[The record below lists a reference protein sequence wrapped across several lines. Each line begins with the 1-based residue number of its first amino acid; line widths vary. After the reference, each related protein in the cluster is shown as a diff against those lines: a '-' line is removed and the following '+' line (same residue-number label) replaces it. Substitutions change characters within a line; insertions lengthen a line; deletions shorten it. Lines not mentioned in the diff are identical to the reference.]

1 MKLKIIL
8 SSCIVLSLYLPV
20 ILINYIVKS
29 RPELAGVDT
38 SILWLVP
45 PFVLF
50 ALIFGFVIRDR
61 KSILLIIVTYLPV
74 LTAIVFFIMANGVKE
89 YRNIYNE
96 HIDEYNEY
104 AGVLNDDN
112 LNTSIGLDNKYKINT
127 DINLLTAYPK
137 FCEARKMSKQIILD
151 GVVLDKDYIGVL
163 VSEIGDNWFLYGDG
177 KVVDYNNITES
188 KVDEWVNSDVMRS
201 MGKTYRVSVS
211 TIKLA
216 LMGLSFTVI
225 SWIFTIVF
233 KSDKKC
239 IEEEEKF
246 KHTTGFNEEYFN

>member
-151 GVVLDKDYIGVL
+151 GVVLDKDYIGAL

-201 MGKTYRVSVS
+201 MGKTY
-211 TIKLA
+211 
-216 LMGLSFTVI
+216 
-225 SWIFTIVF
+225 
-233 KSDKKC
+233 
-239 IEEEEKF
+239 
-246 KHTTGFNEEYFN
+246 